1 MSEGSSGPAP
11 PLPELGRKGEE
22 GELPLAVPPLL
33 KAGAVPPAAAAAGW
47 SSAAVPAARAAAGRQ
62 RRVAPRPGSAGSGGG
77 SGCSCLH
84 SAWRWPCRPP
94 GGRCRPPPRHRLAEG
109 LSRSRELLAAANASL
124 HRLKELG
131 TLGFECTLEEVD
143 LEDITKNQINTI
155 KACTSED
162 PGTGNCPALERSTF
176 DMSKCL
182 QGIYE
187 DLNAYRAELKNFN
200 DPKVLAS
207 IDEMMKALGTGSRSM
222 AQPAAG
228 AGLTSFKERM
238 RLCSILHAFRIRTV
252 TINRMMNYL
261 TSPESSL

>member
-1 MSEGSSGPAP
+1 MGCRGDP
-11 PLPELGRKGEE
+11 GR
-22 GELPLAVPPLL
+22 
-33 KAGAVPPAAAAAGW
+33 
-47 SSAAVPAARAAAGRQ
+47 RT
-62 RRVAPRPGSAGSGGG
+62 
-77 SGCSCLH
+77 
-84 SAWRWPCRPP
+84 
-94 GGRCRPPPRHRLAEG
+94 
-109 LSRSRELLAAANASL
+109 LSVLFLSDS
-124 HRLKELG
+124 ELG

-176 DMSKCL
+176 DTSKCL

-187 DLNAYRAELKNFN
+187 DLHAYRAELKNFN
-200 DPKVLAS
+200 DQNVLAT
-207 IDEMMKALGTGSRSM
+207 IDEMMKPS
-222 AQPAAG
+222 AG

-261 TSPESSL
+261 AAPESSL

>member
-1 MSEGSSGPAP
+1 M
-11 PLPELGRKGEE
+11 
-22 GELPLAVPPLL
+22 
-33 KAGAVPPAAAAAGW
+33 
-47 SSAAVPAARAAAGRQ
+47 Q
-62 RRVAPRPGSAGSGGG
+62 RRGRTGSGGQAAPRSAAARLCRQRAG
-77 SGCSCLH
+77 NRAALPLLLPVLCLTFVL
-84 SAWRWPCRPP
+84 PTP
-94 GGRCRPPPRHRLAEG
+94 GRALPPPPPAPHRLAEG
-109 LSRSRELLAAANASL
+109 LNRSRELLEAANASL

-143 LEDITKNQINTI
+143 LEDITKNQTNTI

-176 DMSKCL
+176 DTTKCL

-200 DPKVLAS
+200 DQKVLAK
-207 IDEMMKALGTGSRSM
+207 IDEMMKALKTSSGSVP
-222 AQPAAG
+222 QPSAG

-261 TSPESSL
+261 TSAESSL

>member
-1 MSEGSSGPAP
+1 ME
-11 PLPELGRKGEE
+11 
-22 GELPLAVPPLL
+22 
-33 KAGAVPPAAAAAGW
+33 
-47 SSAAVPAARAAAGRQ
+47 Q
-62 RRVAPRPGSAGSGGG
+62 RGGTGSAGS
-77 SGCSCLH
+77 SGQAAPRSATARLCRQRGALWVLLPALCL
-84 SAWRWPCRPP
+84 ALALPPP
-94 GGRCRPPPRHRLAEG
+94 GRALPPPTRHRLAEG
-109 LSRSRELLAAANASL
+109 LSRSWELLAAANASL

-222 AQPAAG
+222 PQPAAG